1 MAYDFATGE
10 KTLEIKGTQEYGLT
24 RLSSNGDLGVIMKDG
39 TAKLFNSDGKEL
51 FSGFDMY
58 NSSEELYGLYDM
70 HYNGGEAQFARSGIY
85 TAQGEKIADR
95 SDGSDGGNTM
105 YALDFER
112 EGIAV
117 FDERA
122 KEIAFIPIDLDNL
135 DMRRGLYNGVLCLG
149 MRDGFTL
156 YYTPTGRRL

>member
-1 MAYDFATGE
+1 
-10 KTLEIKGTQEYGLT
+10 
-24 RLSSNGDLGVIMKDG
+24 
-39 TAKLFNSDGKEL
+39 
-51 FSGFDMY
+51 
-58 NSSEELYGLYDM
+58 
-70 HYNGGEAQFARSGIY
+70 
-85 TAQGEKIADR
+85 
-95 SDGSDGGNTM
+95 M